1 MADEMKKLEQE
12 LKKFSTRF
20 EKSTNDWMKYVDS
33 ESDKVVKFVRD
44 NTKDLSDT
52 IARERKKIEL
62 RSQIGEHTRSLEEA
76 KQTASETLSKLLK
89 EGNELKKM
97 SVPNPEY
104 FAKLIVSGIADL
116 AGQAGTDLKE
126 IKTMIEELIGKA
138 GK

>member
-62 RSQIGEHTRSLEEA
+62 RSQIGEHTRSLNKSYIRLGEA
-76 KQTASETLSKLLK
+76 YYESLKSGREMDDMSDVLTIIESKRRLVELL
-89 EGNELKKM
+89 NEQL
-97 SVPNPEY
+97 
-104 FAKLIVSGIADL
+104 GDL
-116 AGQAGTDLKE
+116 EQKS
-126 IKTMIEELIGKA
+126 K
-138 GK
+138 

>member
-12 LKKFSTRF
+12 LKKFGSRF

-62 RSQIGEHTRSLEEA
+62 RSQIGEHTRSLNKAYIRLGEA
-76 KQTASETLSKLLK
+76 YYESLQSGRKMEDMNDVLTIIDSKRRLVELLNDQLS
-89 EGNELKKM
+89 
-97 SVPNPEY
+97 
-104 FAKLIVSGIADL
+104 DL
-116 AGQAGTDLKE
+116 EQKS
-126 IKTMIEELIGKA
+126 K
-138 GK
+138 